1 RSHRAADA
9 LPRSSRA
16 AVFLAGRFPGEID
29 RRRPRALLVR
39 SQAVVVIRRSPVSV
53 AWRDLRTLAG
63 RVRTA
68 AQPTRVDRERRFLDR
83 PHVVQDVA
91 RSARKVRIAEL
102 DGTAVFGLLAFER
115 FPRILDQPRNRL
127 AGSY

>member
-1 RSHRAADA
+1 
-9 LPRSSRA
+9 
-16 AVFLAGRFPGEID
+16 
-29 RRRPRALLVR
+29 ALLVR

-127 AGSY
+127 AGSYLRPDADHFDARDAVACVGRVVTLAAAQALY